1 MCPNRLECDADWYS
15 SLQTSVE
22 LLHWDRFM
30 YIVVLDQKEEGKA
43 RIEYIEYTE
52 SNYHQFYLISIGTKE
67 ILFKQICILKR
78 KILSGI
84 KVKDLKYKKCY
95 QNR

>member
-67 ILFKQICILKR
+67 KT
-78 KILSGI
+78 
-84 KVKDLKYKKCY
+84 
-95 QNR
+95 